1 MNDLFYLINYPL
13 QLDSYE
19 IAEGKNLK
27 LNVSEPKTRLFLGN
41 IPKSKGKEEIEDEM
55 RKLTGKLPHKLLGL
69 KVSSS
74 AGIDVPFSIRRR
86 LGKWYFLSAAATIKN
101 CCVITIATTY
111 STN

>member
-1 MNDLFYLINYPL
+1 MHCVYQVNDLFYNSKEFFFCNKTINCLPFP

-19 IAEGKNLK
+19 IAEGKSLK
-27 LNVSEPKTRLFLGN
+27 INVSEPKTRLFLGN

-69 KVSSS
+69 KVSSL

-86 LGKWYFLSAAATIKN
+86 LGK
-101 CCVITIATTY
+101 
-111 STN
+111 